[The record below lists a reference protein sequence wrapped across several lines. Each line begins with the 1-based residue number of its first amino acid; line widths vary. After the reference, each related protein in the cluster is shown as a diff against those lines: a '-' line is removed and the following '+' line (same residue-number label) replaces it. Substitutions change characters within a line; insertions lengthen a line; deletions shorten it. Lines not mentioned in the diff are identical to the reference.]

1 VVIEFAQP
9 EAEVFVP
16 DGRAEDEALAR
27 VNLLGIGAHPDDLE
41 IMAYHGIRAGQ
52 GQGGPRFG
60 AVVCT
65 DGTGAPR
72 VDADEDPEAYALRRT
87 RRDEQRAAARRGRY
101 AAVIQLDHPSES
113 VRENVAP
120 ELVDDLA
127 AILDATRPRV
137 VYTHSPA
144 DEHATHV
151 GVCVAAIEAMRR
163 LPADARPE
171 QVLGCEVWGSLDWLP
186 DHGAELLELGADTA
200 SWSALMQVFV
210 SQTRA
215 RPYHEGALGRSRAN
229 AVFRDAHRV
238 GGGERLWRAMD
249 LTALVADDAPDLESF
264 TRARLEEFESA
275 VLARIA
281 AARGPIRPAP

>member
-1 VVIEFAQP
+1 MVVLEFTQP
-9 EAEVFVP
+9 EADVFVP

-27 VNLLGIGAHPDDLE
+27 VQLLGIGAHPDDLE

-72 VDADEDPEAYALRRT
+72 DDPDDDPESHALRHT

-101 AAVIQLDHPSES
+101 AVAIQLDHPSEA
-113 VRENVAP
+113 VRKDVAP
-120 ELVDDLA
+120 ELVDDLF

-137 VYTHSPA
+137 VYTHCPT
-144 DEHATHV
+144 DRHATHV
-151 GVCVAAIEAMRR
+151 GVCVAALEALHR
-163 LPADARPE
+163 LPAGARPD
-171 QVLGCEVWGSLDWLP
+171 QVLGCEVWGGLDWLP
-186 DHGAELLELGADTA
+186 EEHAALLDLGADTA

-210 SQTRA
+210 SQTKA

-229 AVFRDAHRV
+229 AVFRDAHRP
-238 GGGERLWRAMD
+238 GGHERLWRAMD
-249 LTALVADDAPDLESF
+249 LSPLLADGPPDLEDF
-264 TRARLEEFESA
+264 VHARLAEFEQD

-281 AARGPIRPAP
+281 TARGPFRR

>member
-1 VVIEFAQP
+1 MLIEFSRRD
-9 EAEVFVP
+9 AEVFVP

-27 VNLLGIGAHPDDLE
+27 VGLLGIGAHPDDLE

-65 DGTGAPR
+65 DGTGAPSP
-72 VDADEDPEAYALRRT
+72 DPDDDPEAHALRRT

-101 AAVIQLDHPSES
+101 AVAIQLDHPSEA
-113 VRENVAP
+113 VREDVAP

-137 VYTHSPA
+137 VYTHNPA
-144 DEHATHV
+144 DQHATHV
-151 GVCVAAIEAMRR
+151 GVCVATIEAMRR
-163 LPADARPE
+163 LPGAARPD
-171 QVLGCEVWGSLDWLP
+171 QVLGCEVWGSLDWLA
-186 DHGAELLELGADTA
+186 GSSSALLDLGVDTA

-210 SQTRA
+210 SQTKA

-229 AVFRDAHRV
+229 AVFREAHRS
-238 GGGERLWRAMD
+238 GGDERLWRAMD
-249 LTALVADDAPDLESF
+249 LTPLLADDAPDLEEF
-264 TRARLEEFESA
+264 ARAQLAEFERG
-275 VLARIA
+275 VIERIA
-281 AARGPIRPAP
+281 AARGASRR